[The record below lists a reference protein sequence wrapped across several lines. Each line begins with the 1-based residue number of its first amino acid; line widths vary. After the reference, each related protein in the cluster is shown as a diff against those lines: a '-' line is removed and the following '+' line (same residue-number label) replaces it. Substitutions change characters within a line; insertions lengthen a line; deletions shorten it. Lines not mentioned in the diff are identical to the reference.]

1 VGTAGYC
8 PDHVLLGRAFVTR
21 VVLVVG
27 VALCALGLLGLT
39 VHLLRRGRWRRLRSA
54 ADLYQRAADALATHP
69 ESAVDLGRQALAAW
83 AEAGTPP
90 TSARLR
96 VKVLTEAIG
105 FAAAL
110 RETGRDADAL
120 IHLSAAEVVLR
131 ERVDAAP
138 ARFRPRLAA
147 VLAAMADT
155 AGDLGRPEDALRL
168 DGQAVPLYRDLAE
181 ERPTEYAVPLGLALA
196 AEARHF
202 HDIGRL
208 SEGLACSVEALTRL
222 REGDPAAV
230 ARAGADHAALLLAAG
245 RDAEA
250 LAAATEAVAA
260 GAKPFSAAR
269 LQQAHPPAA
278 AWRHCVTLSV
288 LGRCLLRLGRAPLA
302 EAPLR
307 DAIGLA
313 RAAAVGQPARGEA
326 WLADCLTAVAETM
339 TALDRPA
346 EAVAAAQEAE
356 TIARRLPAHHEPLL
370 ARATWALAAAL
381 IADGRPGDAHT
392 PAGEAVELYKRLTA
406 ARPGRFHR
414 DQLQAQELLARL

>member
-1 VGTAGYC
+1 MA
-8 PDHVLLGRAFVTR
+8 R

-27 VALCALGLLGLT
+27 VALCALGLIGITL
-39 VHLLRRGRWRRLRSA
+39 HLLRRGSWRRLRSA
-54 ADLYQRAADALATHP
+54 AELYRRAVNTLTADLTSAGEGLP
-69 ESAVDLGRQALAAW
+69 EPPGVRSVDLGRQALAAW

-96 VKVLTEAIG
+96 VKIVTLAAG
-105 FAAAL
+105 FAEGL
-110 RETGRDADAL
+110 REVGRDADAL
-120 IHLSAAEVVLR
+120 THLSAAGAALR

-147 VLAAMADT
+147 VLAAMAD
-155 AGDLGRPEDALRL
+155 AEGDLGRTEDALRL

-181 ERPTEYAVPLGLALA
+181 ERPAEYGVPLGLALA

-208 SEGLACSVEALTRL
+208 SEALASSAEATTRL
-222 REGDPAAV
+222 RDAGPAAL
-230 ARAGADHAALLLAAG
+230 ARSGADHAVFLLAAG

-250 LAAATEAVAA
+250 LAAAAEAVAA
-260 GAKPFSAAR
+260 GAQPFSAAR
-269 LQQAHPPAA
+269 LRHADPPAS
-278 AWRHCVTLSV
+278 AWRHCVTLTV
-288 LGRCLLRLGRAPLA
+288 LARCLLRLGRAPLA

-313 RAAAVGQPARGEA
+313 RTTAVGQPARGEA

-356 TIARRLPAHHEPLL
+356 TVARRLPAHHEPLL

-381 IADGRPGDAHT
+381 IAAGRPGDAHT

-414 DQLQAQELLARL
+414 EQQQAQELLARL